1 VTEYASRE
9 RLLHR
14 LIVRGT
20 FNTQAAV
27 NLTESSTISMLGG
40 NGTSVQLTIYSYSW
54 VSEYELNF
62 ITNNPI
68 GANLSS
74 LFRTMPAARLLHEST
89 RHLQSN
95 IDLNYQFKLDMTESA
110 IQSIL
115 PDSAHSGSLSLSNPA
130 DNPSFIRSVYTQLPY
145 NYHYFGLVVTLLM
158 LITYFIKATISV
170 PQSDDQGEIISHV
183 FLLRCGGV
191 VFSLV
196 YMEYMDYCYGFLSAD
211 LPWLNLLTASLATNA
226 DLSPNSYLLLYPNMT
241 LASTYLSS
249 LCLILAII
257 LTLGL
262 AALFSRERR
271 EGLRAVGVFLYNF
284 FEVGLIMAGSMSIQ
298 GAYYNNLNYITSN
311 SWLYLVGIV
320 LFVVVAV
327 ANLWMAVTSIHRINK
342 IRVLVKTS
350 FLSLLYVS
358 PIYLLPI
365 ALGLELIF
373 IVAEY
378 NIKKAVK
385 LHPHLWLINQI
396 IVNLALLALVLLSD
410 SYLAIYLPSTLVGVA
425 LAVDLFIHIR

>member
-1 VTEYASRE
+1 
-9 RLLHR
+9 
-14 LIVRGT
+14 
-20 FNTQAAV
+20 
-27 NLTESSTISMLGG
+27 
-40 NGTSVQLTIYSYSW
+40 
-54 VSEYELNF
+54 
-62 ITNNPI
+62 
-68 GANLSS
+68 
-74 LFRTMPAARLLHEST
+74 
-89 RHLQSN
+89 
-95 IDLNYQFKLDMTESA
+95 MTESA

-158 LITYFIKATISV
+158 LIIYFIKATISV

-191 VFSLV
+191 IFSLV
-196 YMEYMDYCYGFLSAD
+196 YMEYMDYCYGFLSPD

-226 DLSPNSYLLLYPNMT
+226 DLSPNSYLLFYSNMT

-257 LTLGL
+257 LILGL
-262 AALFSRERR
+262 VAYFCRERR
-271 EGLRAVGVFLYNF
+271 EGLKVVGVFLYNF

-327 ANLWMAVTSIHRINK
+327 VNLWMAVTSIHRINK

-385 LHPHLWLINQI
+385 LHPHLWLTNQI

-410 SYLAIYLPSTLVGVA
+410 SLLAIYLPSTLVGMA
-425 LAVDLFIHIR
+425 LALDLFIHIR